1 MGRVNQAIFA
11 DPCLGVSPTR
21 GAFVTADNHPTGKN
35 DHTVPATCQT
45 HRGCRGFCNL
55 RMTKVNGEIV
65 FDPHVAGCCVVSLD
79 ENQATTVRDI
89 LTEWLG

>member
-1 MGRVNQAIFA
+1 MPELAQPEA
-11 DPCLGVSPTR
+11 PS
-21 GAFVTADNHPTGKN
+21 VTADNHPTGKN

-65 FDPHVAGCCVVSLD
+65 LDPHVAGCCVINFD
-79 ENQATTVRDI
+79 ENQATTVRDT